1 MTTLYN
7 NKLNHNAINGN
18 VLGGI
23 YEKILRAK
31 DGRLVRVRFVVSEM
45 DGRFKGH
52 IIAAE
57 PVELIKSAR
66 SVSQAKPAS
75 QAEPLFLPAQPSSQ
89 SHVSNPVRAI
99 PSTAHFSPYFSFE
112 FFMSQPTRA
121 PSRAPSF
128 A

>member
-1 MTTLYN
+1 MKAL
-7 NKLNHNAINGN
+7 NKLNYNEKYSASSPF
-18 VLGGI
+18 GGI

-31 DGRLVRVRFVVSEM
+31 DGRLVRVHFVVSEM

-57 PVELIKSAR
+57 PVEPI
-66 SVSQAKPAS
+66 QF
-75 QAEPLFLPAQPSSQ
+75 FLPAQPSSQ
-89 SHVSNPVRAI
+89 ARAKNPVRAI

-121 PSRAPSF
+121 PSRAASF

>member
-1 MTTLYN
+1 MKAL
-7 NKLNHNAINGN
+7 NKLNFNDKYSASSPF
-18 VLGGI
+18 GGV
-23 YEKILRAK
+23 YEKVLRAK

-57 PVELIKSAR
+57 PVQ
-66 SVSQAKPAS
+66 SVGQATQVKPA
-75 QAEPLFLPAQPSSQ
+75 APLFLPTQPSSQ
-89 SHVSNPVRAI
+89 AHAKNPVRAI

>member
-1 MTTLYN
+1 MKALNRLNYT
-7 NKLNHNAINGN
+7 NKYAPF
-18 VLGGI
+18 GGV
-23 YEKILRAK
+23 YEKIFRAK

-45 DGRFKGH
+45 DGRLKGH

-57 PVELIKSAR
+57 AVEPIELIKSAKPAR
-66 SVSQAKPAS
+66 QAK
-75 QAEPLFLPAQPSSQ
+75 PLFLPAQASSQ
-89 SHVSNPVRAI
+89 AHAKNPDRAI

-121 PSRAPSF
+121 PSRAASF

>member
-1 MTTLYN
+1 MKALHQLNYN
-7 NKLNHNAINGN
+7 NKYSTF
-18 VLGGI
+18 GGI
-23 YEKILRAK
+23 YERILRAK

-45 DGRFKGH
+45 EGRLKGH

-57 PVELIKSAR
+57 PVEAVEAIKSAR
-66 SVSQAKPAS
+66 PTN
-75 QAEPLFLPAQPSSQ
+75 PLFLPAQASSPA
-89 SHVSNPVRAI
+89 HAPKIVRAI